1 MELWER
7 IIHEDL
13 KDKQMKQL
21 QLNGNWGDAMMHSQV
36 IEFVE
41 MWIDKWMSLYSKS

>member
-1 MELWER
+1 MILVVNFTIRRLRLHNGTWER

-21 QLNGNWGDAMMHSQV
+21 QLNGNWGDAMMTTG
-36 IEFVE
+36 
-41 MWIDKWMSLYSKS
+41 Y